1 MNHIPREIGHE
12 KHRTGPA
19 LRWAAGVGPIQ
30 GVGVGSPAGSEW
42 GLMGLPWGWH
52 LCQPLHPCPA
62 CSWQLAAT
70 CNVEPSLFIDWF
82 SGHLNFQIEHQ

>member
-1 MNHIPREIGHE
+1 MVG
-12 KHRTGPA
+12 
-19 LRWAAGVGPIQ
+19 LRFRAN
-30 GVGVGSPAGSEW
+30 
-42 GLMGLPWGWH
+42 LPH
-52 LCQPLHPCPA
+52 LYPS